1 MFMNPVGTLETA
13 KAANPLTQ
21 LQTFGQSIWLDY
33 IRRDLLKGGELQ
45 RLITEDGLRGMTSNP
60 AIFEKAIAGST
71 QYQDFLDSLASRT
84 DLDAKGRYELL
95 AIRDIQDAADL
106 LRPVYQSTKKR
117 DGYVSLE
124 VSPYLAHDTN
134 GTIDE
139 ARRLWKTVARENVM
153 IKVPGTTDGIPA
165 FRQLISEGINVN
177 VTLLFAQGVYEEVAA
192 AFIDGVEKFA
202 ATGSDV
208 SKIASVA
215 SFFISRIDSLVDSL
229 IGDQLKKET
238 DAARKAKLQ
247 GILGKV
253 AIANGKLT
261 YEAYQ
266 RIFSSPRW
274 KALAAKG
281 AQTQRVL
288 WASTSTKN
296 PNYRDVVYIE
306 ELIGPDTVNTVPPA
320 TLEAFRD
327 HGKPRQSLTED
338 LDGARKVMAD
348 LAGVG
353 IVMKDVTD
361 KLTADG
367 VKLFADAFDALLAA
381 VEKNTKRSSAPQVN
395 AEVNSQTAFLP
406 SDLDA
411 AVKKNLNDWRASG
424 KVRRLWQGDA
434 SLWTKEDE
442 AQWLGWLSITDGQIA
457 NVAKLKVFAD
467 EVKSAGFSD
476 ILLLGMGGSSL
487 CPEVL
492 SLTYPQTPGFPRL
505 HILDSTDPAQIR
517 SVEKK
522 INLAKTL
529 FIVSSKS
536 GSTLEPNIYKQ
547 YFFERVQQTVGTDKD
562 KAGSHF
568 IAITDPGSKMQQV
581 AERDRFRHIFYGV
594 PSIGGR
600 YSALSNF
607 GMVPAA
613 AMGLDTGK
621 FLKRTKEMVEACAA
635 SVPVEQ
641 NPGVMLGLI
650 MGTAAK
656 LGRDKITL
664 ITSTGISDLGAW
676 LEQLIAESTGKL
688 GKGIIPVDRE
698 ALGAPEVYGNDRI
711 FAYLRLEGASDAAQ
725 DAKVSALEKA
735 GNPVVRI
742 SVSDTYT
749 LGQEF
754 FRWEIATA
762 VAGSILGINAFNQ
775 PDVEASKIVT
785 KKLTSEYES
794 KGSLP
799 PEKPILEEA
808 GFKLFTDEKNAADLA
823 KAPASGPP
831 SDGALKNYLRAHLA
845 RLGAGDYFALLGY
858 VEMNAEHESLL
869 QALRMT
875 VRDSKRVATCL
886 GFGPRFLH
894 STGQDYKG
902 GPNSGVFLQ
911 ITCDDAQDLPVPGQK
926 YTFGVV
932 KAAQA
937 RGDFQVLVDRKRR
950 ALRVHLGSDV
960 KAGLTKLAA
969 LVKQIV

>member
-1 MFMNPVGTLETA
+1 MNPVGTLETA

-33 IRRDLLKGGELQ
+33 IRRDLMKSGELQ

-60 AIFEKAIAGST
+60 SIFEKAIAGG
-71 QYQDFLDSLASRT
+71 QYQDFLDSLAGRT

-106 LRPVYQSTKKR
+106 LAPVYQSTKKR

-124 VSPYLAHDTN
+124 VSPYLARDTR

-139 ARRLWKTVARENVM
+139 ARRLWKSVARPNVM
-153 IKVPGTTDGIPA
+153 IKVPGTAEGIPA
-165 FRQLISEGINVN
+165 IRQLLGEGINVN

-202 ATGSDV
+202 ATGGDV
-208 SKIASVA
+208 SQLASVA

-229 IGDQLKKET
+229 VGEQLKKEA

-266 RIFSSPRW
+266 RIFSAPRW
-274 KALAAKG
+274 KALATKG

-296 PNYRDVVYIE
+296 PNYRDVLYIE

-320 TLEAFRD
+320 TLDAFRD
-327 HGKPRQSLTED
+327 HGKPRASLTED
-338 LDGARKVMAD
+338 LDGARKTMAD

-361 KLTADG
+361 KLTTDG
-367 VKLFADAFDALLAA
+367 VKLFADAFDTLLAE
-381 VEKNTKRSSAPQVN
+381 VEKNSKRRTTGG
-395 AEVNSQTAFLP
+395 SQTNTQSASLP
-406 SDLDA
+406 SELDA

-424 KVRRLWQGDA
+424 KVRRLWEHDA
-434 SLWTKEDE
+434 SLWTKNDE
-442 AQWLGWLSITDGQIA
+442 ANWLGWLGITDEQLDGIGPLRAFA
-457 NVAKLKVFAD
+457 N
-467 EVKSAGFSD
+467 EIRGAGFTD

-492 SLTYPQTPGFPRL
+492 ALTYPQTPGFPRL

-522 INLAKTL
+522 IDLAHTL

-547 YFFERVQQTVGTDKD
+547 YFFERVQKTIGAG

-581 AERDRFRHIFYGV
+581 AEHDRFRHVFYGL

-613 AMGLDTGK
+613 AMGLDIEK
-621 FLKRTKEMVEACAA
+621 FLKRTKEMVEACKPWAA
-635 SVPVEQ
+635 VEQ

-650 MGTAAK
+650 MGSAATH
-656 LGRDKITL
+656 GRDKITL
-664 ITSTGISDLGAW
+664 ITSPGIADLGAW
-676 LEQLIAESTGKL
+676 LEQLIAESTGKV

-698 ALGAPEVYGNDRI
+698 EVGAPE
-711 FAYLRLEGASDAAQ
+711 F
-725 DAKVSALEKA
+725 
-735 GNPVVRI
+735 
-742 SVSDTYT
+742 
-749 LGQEF
+749 
-754 FRWEIATA
+754 
-762 VAGSILGINAFNQ
+762 
-775 PDVEASKIVT
+775 
-785 KKLTSEYES
+785 
-794 KGSLP
+794 
-799 PEKPILEEA
+799 
-808 GFKLFTDEKNAADLA
+808 
-823 KAPASGPP
+823 
-831 SDGALKNYLRAHLA
+831 
-845 RLGAGDYFALLGY
+845 
-858 VEMNAEHESLL
+858 
-869 QALRMT
+869 
-875 VRDSKRVATCL
+875 
-886 GFGPRFLH
+886 
-894 STGQDYKG
+894 
-902 GPNSGVFLQ
+902 
-911 ITCDDAQDLPVPGQK
+911 
-926 YTFGVV
+926 
-932 KAAQA
+932 
-937 RGDFQVLVDRKRR
+937 
-950 ALRVHLGSDV
+950 
-960 KAGLTKLAA
+960 
-969 LVKQIV
+969 

>member
-1 MFMNPVGTLETA
+1 MNPVGTLETA

-33 IRRDLLKGGELQ
+33 IRRDLMQGGELQ

-60 AIFEKAIAGST
+60 SIFEKAIAGG
-71 QYQDFLDSLASRT
+71 QYQDFLNTLTSRT

-106 LRPVYQSTKKR
+106 LAPVYHSTKKR

-124 VSPYLAHDTN
+124 VSPYLAHDTS

-139 ARRLWKTVARENVM
+139 ARRLWKSVARANVM
-153 IKVPGTTDGIPA
+153 IKVPGTAEGIPA
-165 FRQLISEGINVN
+165 IRQLLGEGINVN
-177 VTLLFAQGVYEEVAA
+177 VTLLFAQGVYKEVAA

-202 ATGSDV
+202 AGGGDV
-208 SKIASVA
+208 GKIASVA

-229 IGDQLKKET
+229 VGEQLKKET

-296 PNYRDVVYIE
+296 PNYRDVLYIE

-320 TLEAFRD
+320 TLDAFRD
-327 HGKPRQSLTED
+327 HGKPRASLTEN
-338 LDGARKVMAD
+338 LDGARKTMAD

-353 IVMKDVTD
+353 IVMKEVTD
-361 KLTADG
+361 KLTTDG
-367 VKLFADAFDALLAA
+367 VKLFADAFDTLLAA
-381 VEKNTKRSSAPQVN
+381 VEKSTKRSSGPQTN
-395 AEVNSQTAFLP
+395 PQSASLP

-411 AVKKNLNDWRASG
+411 AGKKNLNDWRASG
-424 KVRRLWQGDA
+424 KVSRLWQHDA
-434 SLWTKEDE
+434 SLWTGDDE
-442 AQWLGWLSITDGQIA
+442 ANWLGWLGITDEQLAGIGPLKAFA
-457 NVAKLKVFAD
+457 N

-492 SLTYPQTPGFPRL
+492 ALTYPQTPGFPRL

-547 YFFERVQQTVGTDKD
+547 YFFERVQQTLGNDKD
-562 KAGSHF
+562 TAGSQF

-581 AERDRFRHIFYGV
+581 AERDRFRHIFYGL

-613 AMGLDTGK
+613 AMGLDIEK
-621 FLKRTKEMVEACAA
+621 FLQRTKEMVEACRA
-635 SVPVEQ
+635 SAPVEQ

-650 MGTAAK
+650 LGSANK

-664 ITSTGISDLGAW
+664 ITSPGIADLGAW

-698 ALGAPEVYGNDRI
+698 QLGAPEVYGESKNSDRI
-711 FAYLRLEGASDAAQ
+711 FAYLRLEAAPDAAQ
-725 DAKVSALEKA
+725 DAKVAALETA
-735 GNPVVRI
+735 GQPAVRI
-742 SVSDTYT
+742 AVADTYS

-762 VAGSILGINAFNQ
+762 VAGSNLGINAFNQ

-785 KKLTSEYES
+785 QQLTSEYES
-794 KGSLP
+794 EGSLP
-799 PEKPILEEA
+799 PEKPIVEEA
-808 GFKLFTDEKNAADLA
+808 GFKLFTDDKNAAELA
-823 KAPASGPP
+823 KAASAG
-831 SDGALKNYLRAHLA
+831 SSTDGALKNYLRAHLG

-875 VRDSKRVATCL
+875 VRDRKHVATCL

-894 STGQDYKG
+894 STGQAYKG

-937 RGDFQVLVDRKRR
+937 RGDFQVLADRKRR
-950 ALRVHLGSDV
+950 ALRVHIGSDV
-960 KAGLTKLAA
+960 KAGLAKLAE
-969 LVKQIV
+969 LVKQVL